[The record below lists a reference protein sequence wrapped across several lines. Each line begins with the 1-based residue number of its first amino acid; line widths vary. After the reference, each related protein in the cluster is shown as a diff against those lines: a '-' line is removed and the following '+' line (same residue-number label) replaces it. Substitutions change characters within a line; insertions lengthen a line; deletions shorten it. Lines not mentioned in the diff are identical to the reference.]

1 MNRYVLRVCYEETR
15 LTCVFESKI
24 GGGSPILRYTEA
36 QGSKMAALLEEL
48 RPSEGGYKNYTGFR
62 YVSWFAVPPPQG
74 AHKQVQL
81 RSAACKRYD
90 EGDEGRWCQ
99 TGSRIHVRLNSS
111 LSVPRP
117 LF

>member
-1 MNRYVLRVCYEETR
+1 MNRYVPRVCYKETA
-15 LTCVFESKI
+15 LTCALESKI

-48 RPSEGGYKNYTGFR
+48 RPTEGGYKNYTGFR
-62 YVSWFAVPPPQG
+62 YVSRFAVPPPE
-74 AHKQVQL
+74 AHKPAQL

-99 TGSRIHVRLNSS
+99 TGSRVHVRLDSS

-117 LF
+117 PF